1 MARALAGRQVAVA
14 LEKAEAALDQAVAD
28 VAGLAALLPG
38 ARLRAE
44 LTAVTGQK
52 VFEGASETLSL
63 VAQARGR
70 LVETHRRLDALNKA
84 LGSPVAGRA
93 AASRPSKSRSD
104 AEGSV
109 QQRGKRRGITALSF
123 PLCVC

>member
-28 VAGLAALLPG
+28 VAGLAAMLPG
-38 ARLRAE
+38 ARLRAD

-52 VFEGASETLSL
+52 VFEGATETLSL

-84 LGSPVAGRA
+84 LGSPVATGPTDKPEEDGPR
-93 AASRPSKSRSD
+93 D
-104 AEGSV
+104 G
-109 QQRGKRRGITALSF
+109 GGIMVEQIA
-123 PLCVC
+123 V

>member
-1 MARALAGRQVAVA
+1 MAKAMAGRQVAVA
-14 LEKAEAALDQAVAD
+14 LEKAENALDQAVAA

-38 ARLRAE
+38 ARMRAE

-70 LVETHRRLDALNKA
+70 LVETHRRLDVLNRA
-84 LGSPVAGRA
+84 LGSPVATGPTDKPEEDGPRDGGGVMPDRIA
-93 AASRPSKSRSD
+93 
-104 AEGSV
+104 V
-109 QQRGKRRGITALSF
+109 
-123 PLCVC
+123 

>member
-1 MARALAGRQVAVA
+1 MAKAMAGRQIAVA
-14 LEKAEAALDQAVAD
+14 LEKAENALDQAVAD

-38 ARLRAE
+38 ARMRAQ

-70 LVETHRRLDALNKA
+70 LVETHRRLDALNRA
-84 LGSPVAGRA
+84 LGSPVATGPVDKPDEDGPR
-93 AASRPSKSRSD
+93 D
-104 AEGSV
+104 G
-109 QQRGKRRGITALSF
+109 GGIELERVAG
-123 PLCVC
+123 

>member
-84 LGSPVAGRA
+84 LGSQVATGPTDKPEED
-93 AASRPSKSRSD
+93 RPRD
-104 AEGSV
+104 G
-109 QQRGKRRGITALSF
+109 GGIVLERIA
-123 PLCVC
+123 V

>member
-1 MARALAGRQVAVA
+1 MAKAMAGRQIAVA
-14 LEKAEAALDQAVAD
+14 LEKAENALDQAVAE

-38 ARLRAE
+38 ARMRAE

-70 LVETHRRLDALNKA
+70 LVETHRRLDALNRA
-84 LGSPVAGRA
+84 LGSPVATGPVDKPDEDGPR
-93 AASRPSKSRSD
+93 D
-104 AEGSV
+104 G
-109 QQRGKRRGITALSF
+109 GGIELERVAG
-123 PLCVC
+123 

>member
-1 MARALAGRQVAVA
+1 MARALAGRQIAVA
-14 LEKAEAALDQAVAD
+14 LEKAEAAVDQAVAE

-70 LVETHRRLDALNKA
+70 LVETHRRLDALNRA
-84 LGSPVAGRA
+84 LGSPVAIGPTDKPDEDGPR
-93 AASRPSKSRSD
+93 D
-104 AEGSV
+104 G
-109 QQRGKRRGITALSF
+109 GGIMPERIA
-123 PLCVC
+123 V